1 MGSGRGTTTASSVCS
16 SSLKSITLAPATAR
30 PRGRPRPSVSRD
42 RLVPSLERSVGLGP
56 TFFPAQRCLGHC
68 SVCRHPTPINPDQAV
83 IGQQPLTPEG
93 LEHTG
98 LGPFAKT
105 AVGGRWRTDAGG
117 FERLPLT
124 TRAQDKEDRVHR
136 GAIWNPRIMAAQRMR
151 WTLRQQRLHAPPELI
166 RQPPAIVLDQSPH
179 RDLHPLKSKSPTAQI
194 RQAPYWNR
202 LLGSQPCG
210 NRRFRLIPPDAPGL
224 GPHRGQFPGDRPRA
238 MRGTQPRRS
247 PGCGIRGD
255 DARIG
260 IPAAQT

>member
-1 MGSGRGTTTASSVCS
+1 M
-16 SSLKSITLAPATAR
+16 
-30 PRGRPRPSVSRD
+30 
-42 RLVPSLERSVGLGP
+42 PSLERSVGLGP

-202 LLGSQPCG
+202 LLAEETGGDCLPGSDVVGYTGTSRGMCCATVWRPVSSPGFFAMCRTVLTCKRTRTHRASSSFPFGLPLTSSAPDPLDG
-210 NRRFRLIPPDAPGL
+210 NTGRGSSFFQHGFRVLHAGL
-224 GPHRGQFPGDRPRA
+224 GCTPSPR
-238 MRGTQPRRS
+238 M
-247 PGCGIRGD
+247 
-255 DARIG
+255 
-260 IPAAQT
+260 